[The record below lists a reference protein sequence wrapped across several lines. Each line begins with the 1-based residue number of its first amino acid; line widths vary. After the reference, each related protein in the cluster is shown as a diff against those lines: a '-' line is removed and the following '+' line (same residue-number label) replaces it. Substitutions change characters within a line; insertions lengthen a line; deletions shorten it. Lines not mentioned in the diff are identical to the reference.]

1 MKKRTT
7 KQNKSTK
14 SAVADETNGKE
25 DVKKSD

>member
-14 SAVADETNGKE
+14 SVVADETNGKE